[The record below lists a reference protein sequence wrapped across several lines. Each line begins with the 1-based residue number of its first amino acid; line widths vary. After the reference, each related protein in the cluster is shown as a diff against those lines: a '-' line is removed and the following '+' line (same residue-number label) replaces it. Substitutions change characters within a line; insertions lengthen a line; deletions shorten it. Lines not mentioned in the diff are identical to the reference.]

1 MMSISSGTTI
11 TAENHAE
18 WLDVRQSSI
27 GGSEAATAVGIN
39 PYETALSL
47 YLRKLGL
54 APPVVE
60 TPAMRRGKRF
70 EPLIAEDY
78 ADETGHGF
86 IAEQVFVRSPVLDF
100 MTATLDRVRDDGRL
114 VELKSV
120 GVRSAH
126 LWGESGSDEVPD
138 FYLVQAMHQL
148 SVTGMDLIDVA
159 ALIAGEHFRV
169 YPLERDD
176 RIIARI
182 QEREQEFWDRVLR
195 RDPPPVD
202 PARDGAALARLW
214 PRAEG
219 EVELG
224 PVGELLV
231 ESWEAHGRA
240 IREHEAARDRAKT
253 ELLCHLGEAASARL
267 ADGRILTRRVVDVAG
282 QQVTRKPYSYVDL
295 RLRRGS

>member
-1 MMSISSGTTI
+1 VSIASGTCI
-11 TAENHAE
+11 TAENYGE
-18 WLDVRQSSI
+18 WLDMRQSSI
-27 GGSEAATAVGIN
+27 GGSEAATAVGVN

-60 TPAMRRGKRF
+60 TRAMRRGKRF

-86 IAEQVFVRSPVLDF
+86 IAEQVFVRSSVLGF

-182 QEREQEFWDRVLR
+182 QEREQEFWSRVQR

-202 PARDGAALARLW
+202 PARDGAALAWLW

-231 ESWEAHGRA
+231 ESWESLGTE
-240 IREHEAARDRAKT
+240 IRDRQEAKERARA
-253 ELLCHLGEAASARL
+253 ELQALMQEAASARL
-267 ADGRILTRRVVDVAG
+267 ADGRILSRKVVDVAG

>member
-1 MMSISSGTTI
+1 MTIASGTCI
-11 TAENHAE
+11 TPENYSE

-86 IAEQVFVRSPVLDF
+86 IAEQVFVRSPVLGF

-159 ALIAGEHFRV
+159 ALIAGEDFRV

-182 QEREQEFWDRVLR
+182 QEREQEFWDRVQR
-195 RDPPPVD
+195 RDPPPID
-202 PARDGAALARLW
+202 RARDGAALARLW

-231 ESWEAHGRA
+231 EQWLDHGKA
-240 IREHEAARDRAKT
+240 IHDRQEQRERCKT
-253 ELLCHLGEAASARL
+253 ELLTMMAEAASARL
-267 ADGRILTRRVVDVAG
+267 ADGRVLTRRVVEVAER
-282 QQVTRKPYSYVDL
+282 VVKSRAYSYIDM
-295 RLRRGS
+295 RLKKGS

>member
-1 MMSISSGTTI
+1 VSIASGTCI
-11 TAENHAE
+11 TAENYGE
-18 WLDVRQSSI
+18 WLDMRQSSI
-27 GGSEAATAVGIN
+27 GGSEAATAVGVN

-60 TPAMRRGKRF
+60 TRAMRRGKRF

-86 IAEQVFVRSPVLDF
+86 IAEQVFVRSSVLGF

-182 QEREQEFWDRVLR
+182 QEREQEFWSRVQR

-202 PARDGAALARLW
+202 PARDGAALAWLW

-231 ESWEAHGRA
+231 ESWESLGTE
-240 IREHEAARDRAKT
+240 IRDRQEAKERARA
-253 ELLCHLGEAASARL
+253 ELLALMQEAASARL
-267 ADGRILTRRVVDVAG
+267 ADGRILSRKVVDVAG

>member
-1 MMSISSGTTI
+1 VSIASGTCI
-11 TAENHAE
+11 TAENYGE
-18 WLDVRQSSI
+18 WLDMRQSSI
-27 GGSEAATAVGIN
+27 GGSEAATAVGVN

-60 TPAMRRGKRF
+60 TRAMRRGKRF

-182 QEREQEFWDRVLR
+182 QEREQEFWSRVQR

-202 PARDGAALARLW
+202 PARDGAALAWLW

-231 ESWEAHGRA
+231 ESWESLGTE
-240 IREHEAARDRAKT
+240 IRDRQEAKERARA
-253 ELLCHLGEAASARL
+253 ELLALMQEAASARL
-267 ADGRILTRRVVDVAG
+267 ADGRILSRKVVDVAG